1 MNATGES
8 DTQNY
13 HDNIRSF
20 QQQRLRPVQ
29 ERQIDWIGCD
39 IWGWPVWQRK
49 RQDLEISYPP
59 LWSETAR
66 EKADRIAIY
75 AGMVN
80 ALLTSGMI
88 DPDAAIKELKA
99 REVFATDIEAAEFLD
114 QGPGLEGSPLDPE
127 NPLRELEGMQGGKK
141 AGRMLRDPGAS
152 FKRGIS
158 MNAGE
163 FVEGDHPRDGAG
175 KFKDKGGDGG
185 EQADEQPEST
195 AEDGA
200 KEEVGTTSQEEKQ
213 RKIDSIKID
222 FSRDNILPGLN
233 RETLAE
239 LGKKD
244 KPILLKK
251 KIIKRNKRRHPEVAR
266 RDISEMIGYALYN
279 PEIITPANE
288 NKPYFNFIARIRN
301 HKSSVVLV
309 ELAETAKDY
318 VIVHWHWVSDKS
330 RDRLKRKGESLAD
343 NG

>member
-49 RQDLEISYPP
+49 RRDLEISYPP

-158 MNAGE
+158 MNAGD
-163 FVEGDHPRDGAG
+163 FVEGDHPRDGDG
-175 KFKDKGGDGG
+175 TFKEKGGDGG
-185 EQADEQPEST
+185 EQADEAKPDESS
-195 AEDGA
+195 DD
-200 KEEVGTTSQEEKQ
+200 
-213 RKIDSIKID
+213 I
-222 FSRDNILPGLN
+222 
-233 RETLAE
+233 ET
-239 LGKKD
+239 
-244 KPILLKK
+244 
-251 KIIKRNKRRHPEVAR
+251 KRNIQSGLDAIERVLRTKSDVLGAMNHEQLGSISFLWGKPGDPSKKYKGGYGISHILAKHGREVLFMMPEV
-266 RDISEMIGYALYN
+266 
-279 PEIITPANE
+279 
-288 NKPYFNFIARIRN
+288 IARGEITRRYGQEIVERVDIKLGS
-301 HKSSVVLV
+301 HIAVL
-309 ELAETAKDY
+309 
-318 VIVHWHWVSDKS
+318 S
-330 RDRLKRKGESLAD
+330 KRKDAD
-343 NG
+343 DRWLLTGWDENVPR